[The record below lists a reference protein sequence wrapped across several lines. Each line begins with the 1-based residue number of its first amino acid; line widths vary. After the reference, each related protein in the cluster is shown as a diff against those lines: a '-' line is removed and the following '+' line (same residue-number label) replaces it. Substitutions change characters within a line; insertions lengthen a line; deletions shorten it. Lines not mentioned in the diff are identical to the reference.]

1 MSERAVPPGD
11 GSGPVRVGLIGYGL
25 AGAVFHAPLVAANPG
40 MRLAAVVTADP
51 ERSAAARRDHP
62 GAALLPSADGL
73 WERAA
78 GLDLVVVASPN
89 RTHVPLALAALGAGL
104 PVVVDKPMAP
114 TAAEGMRLVDA
125 ARERGLLLSVFHN
138 RRWDGD
144 FLTLRVLV
152 GGGRLGP
159 VARFES
165 RFERWRPVPKTG
177 WRESGAPGE
186 AGGTLYDLGSHLVD
200 QALVLF
206 GPVARVYAELDRR
219 RPGVE
224 VDDDAFLALAHRSG
238 VRSHLWMSASAAV
251 AGPRFRLLGGAAG
264 YVKHGLDVQEERLRA
279 GASPREPGW
288 GAEPR
293 ERWGTLGAGDEAEAV
308 PTLPGA
314 YPEFY
319 EGVRRALREGGPPP
333 VDPLD
338 AVAGL
343 RIIEAARESAEQ
355 GRTVELAGESWPDGI
370 LADASAIPA

>member
-1 MSERAVPPGD
+1 
-11 GSGPVRVGLIGYGL
+11 
-25 AGAVFHAPLVAANPG
+25 
-40 MRLAAVVTADP
+40 
-51 ERSAAARRDHP
+51 
-62 GAALLPSADGL
+62 
-73 WERAA
+73 
-78 GLDLVVVASPN
+78 
-89 RTHVPLALAALGAGL
+89 ALGD
-104 PVVVDKPMAP
+104 V
-114 TAAEGMRLVDA
+114 
-125 ARERGLLLSVFHN
+125 H
-138 RRWDGD
+138 
-144 FLTLRVLV
+144 
-152 GGGRLGP
+152 
-159 VARFES
+159 RFES
-165 RFERWRPVPKTG
+165 RFERWRPAPKPG
-177 WRESGAPGE
+177 WRERGDPAE
-186 AGGTLYDLGSHLVD
+186 AGGVLFDLGSHLID

-238 VRSHLWMSASAAV
+238 VRSHLWMSASAAQ

-279 GASPREPGW
+279 GGSPRDPGW
-288 GAEPR
+288 GEEPE
-293 ERWGTLGAGDEAEAV
+293 ERRGTLVAGDRVEAV

-355 GRTVELAGESWPDGI
+355 GVVVELSDV
-370 LADASAIPA
+370 